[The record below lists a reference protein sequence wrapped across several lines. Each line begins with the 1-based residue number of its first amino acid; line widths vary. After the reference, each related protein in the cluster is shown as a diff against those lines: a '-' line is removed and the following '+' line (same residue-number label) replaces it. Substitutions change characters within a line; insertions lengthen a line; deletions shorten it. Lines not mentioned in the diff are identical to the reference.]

1 MNYSDKL
8 RLLKDTI
15 RCSWDTI
22 AKELGVT
29 RATIY
34 TYLNNSQNIK
44 STSAQNIDRLL
55 QQYGLQSQNIN
66 YVQLIQSAA
75 WSKLDNNAKLLC
87 LYCYLQYDITS
98 KSLNDPL
105 GSKIRSEHI
114 RYFKM
119 TYEIAANYFM
129 ITDGEY
135 KQAIFDLMRFGFIQ
149 LVSDPEIDDLFKLTD
164 EWKNK

>member
-8 RLLKDTI
+8 RLLKDTMK
-15 RCSWDTI
+15 CSWDTI
-22 AKELGVT
+22 AKELEVT

-44 STSAQNIDRLL
+44 STSAHNIDRLL
-55 QQYGLQSQNIN
+55 QQYGLQTLNRN
-66 YVQLIQSAA
+66 YEEIMQSAA

-98 KSLNDPL
+98 KSLNDPI

-119 TYEIAANYFM
+119 TYEIAAKYFT
-129 ITDGEY
+129 ISNSDY
-135 KQAIFDLMRFGFIQ
+135 KQSLFDLMRYGFIQ
-149 LVSDPEIDDLFKLTD
+149 LVSDPDIDDLFKLTD